1 LDDHVCG
8 YIVAARS
15 DARSVYMVP
24 IHAVLKDI
32 RDTLGAKQVSI
43 LGPGLFSLRDEDALK
58 AGLLCDVATKLKPA
72 LWVTETH
79 AYALR
84 PTRDVLEDNL
94 MSTIDSAA
102 MKEVDVS
109 KYCLRDD
116 HYLIERANK
125 LGWLTLVLVILNRMI
140 GMQISTR
147 QHSTRLTL
155 FRL

>member
-1 LDDHVCG
+1 MDNHVCG

-43 LGPGLFSLRDEDALK
+43 LGPGLSTLPDEDALK
-58 AGLLCDVATKLKPA
+58 AGLLRDAATKLKPA
-72 LWVTETH
+72 LWVAETH

-84 PTRDVLEDNL
+84 PTREDNL

-102 MKEVDVS
+102 LNVS
-109 KYCLRDD
+109 KYFLRDD

-140 GMQISTR
+140 GMQISKR

>member
-1 LDDHVCG
+1 MDNHVCG

-43 LGPGLFSLRDEDALK
+43 LGPGLSTLPDEDALK
-58 AGLLCDVATKLKPA
+58 AGLLRDVATKPKPA
-72 LWVTETH
+72 LWVAETH
-79 AYALR
+79 GYALH
-84 PTRDVLEDNL
+84 PTRDVPEDNL

-102 MKEVDVS
+102 MREADVPE
-109 KYCLRDD
+109 YRLRDD
-116 HYLIERANK
+116 QFFKSADQLYH
-125 LGWLTLVLVILNRMI
+125 LTLVLVILNRMI